1 MTLILLL
8 KSISSKYSCFLFSFG
23 YCLLT
28 YLFHLSTHTLHV
40 SLRQKWISHRQH
52 VIETYFFNP
61 FRHSVFSLENLIHL
75 YLGWLLMGEDLL
87 LQFCSLF
94 TGCFVDPFSLFYI
107 PLSFLYWM
115 FWESVCFGFF
125 ILFFCVITTGFSLV
139 VTMRLVY
146 LKII

>member
-107 PLSFLYWM
+107 PLSFFVLDVLGISMLWLLYP
-115 FWESVCFGFF
+115 VLLCDYYRFF
-125 ILFFCVITTGFSLV
+125 PCGYHEACIS
-139 VTMRLVY
+139 
-146 LKII
+146 